1 MDLGVSC
8 IPLRL
13 LWNIYDID
21 GSGCLLHTLR
31 LLWNIYD
38 VDGSGSLSCSDSCG
52 MFMMLKDL
60 YLLHIAFNCCGIFM
74 ILMNLDGVSEFLY

>member
-1 MDLGVSC
+1 MMLIDLGVSC
-8 IPLRL
+8 IP
-13 LWNIYDID
+13 
-21 GSGCLLHTLR
+21 LR

-38 VDGSGSLSCSDSCG
+38 VDGSGSLSCSDSWG

-60 YLLHIAFNCCGIFM
+60 YLLNIAFNYCGIFM